1 MTAPV
6 PFNRARADA
15 VLEAHGVDALV
26 ATAPENI
33 AYFTG
38 YVCQTHWLQRRTL
51 GFVLYEPGAQ
61 PVVVAPA
68 FEVDAW
74 AEMPPSD
81 GEIRLYGLTFDD
93 AGREIGVRVE
103 DLLPDDRLINAL
115 TSAQEG
121 PDGACEVLA
130 RVVDE
135 RGLRRARIALD
146 GRGLTREQ
154 HEKVEDS
161 LPNATVVDGE
171 ALVSRIRM
179 VKTAVEI
186 ERLERAAKLAS
197 RALAATLA
205 IAEPGVSE
213 RELHRHYTAQVASG
227 GGVPGF
233 AVINAGRRS
242 GHTHSLPSDYRLQAG
257 DVVKCD
263 VGGTVDL
270 YHSDIGRTIV
280 VGPAEPELERAHAA
294 LVAGLRAGIAAVRPG
309 VLPREIFEIAV
320 QTVRDSGLPSYR
332 RHHVGHGIGIEMYDP
347 PLLVEDGDGASPGA
361 DEPLEAGMVINVETP
376 HYVLGRHGMIAE
388 DTVVVTQDGARY
400 LSDLPHGL
408 EQGGR
413 A

>member
-1 MTAPV
+1 MTAPA
-6 PFNRARADA
+6 PFNRGRADA
-15 VLEAHGVDALV
+15 LLEAHGVDALL
-26 ATAPENI
+26 ATGPENI

-38 YVCQTHWLQRRTL
+38 YVCQTHWVQRRTL
-51 GFVLYEPGAQ
+51 GFVLYERGAP

-74 AEMPPSD
+74 AEMPPRE
-81 GEIRLYGLTFDD
+81 GEIRLYGLTFDG
-93 AGREIGVRVE
+93 AGRELGVRVE

-115 TSAQEG
+115 TTAQRG
-121 PDGACEVLA
+121 PDSAYEVLA
-130 RVVDE
+130 RAVEE
-135 RGLRRARIALD
+135 RGLQRARIALD
-146 GRGLTREQ
+146 GRGLTHEQ
-154 HEKVEDS
+154 HEQVEAS
-161 LPNATVVDGE
+161 LPKATVVDGE

-179 VKTAVEI
+179 VKTAVEV

-205 IAEPGVSE
+205 IVEPGVSE
-213 RELHRHYTAQVASG
+213 RELYRHYAAQVASG

-242 GHTHSLPSDYRLQAG
+242 GHPHSLPSDYRLHAG

-294 LVAGLRAGIAAVRPG
+294 LVAGVRSGIAAVRPG
-309 VLPREIFEIAV
+309 ALPREIFEITV

-347 PLLVEDGDGASPGA
+347 PLIVADGHGASAGA

-376 HYVLGRHGMIAE
+376 YYVLGRHGMIAE
-388 DTVVVTQDGARY
+388 DTVVVTHDGVRY
-400 LSDLPHGL
+400 LSDLSHSL
-408 EQGGR
+408 EGGV
-413 A
+413 